1 MQNLNNRIEKRVSSL
16 ILFLCSNLLVS
27 DEVWR
32 EIPGYDGDYFAS
44 NKGRILSLCRNEP
57 RILKPFICSNEG
69 NRTGY
74 LYVELRGQKQR
85 VHRLVALAFLEKVTS
100 NDVSVL
106 TPGKAQYSCFPNGK
120 GGIVDDIIVYKFTD
134 EKYLI
139 VVNASNTDKDF
150 AWIQQ
155 HKIYRSKK
163 QK

>member
-74 LYVELRGQKQR
+74 YYVEIRGQKQR
-85 VHRLVALAFLEKVTS
+85 VHRLVALAFLENPEYKPVVHHIDGNPLNNTLK
-100 NDVSVL
+100 NL
-106 TPGKAQYSCFPNGK
+106 AYATYAENAQEY
-120 GGIVDDIIVYKFTD
+120 
-134 EKYLI
+134 
-139 VVNASNTDKDF
+139 
-150 AWIQQ
+150 Q
-155 HKIYRSKK
+155 KIKK
-163 QK
+163 QQEQAESL

>member
-44 NKGRILSLCRNEP
+44 DKGHILSLCRNEP

-74 LYVELRGQKQR
+74 YYVEIRGQKQR
-85 VHRLVALAFLEKVTS
+85 VHRLVALAFLENPEDKPVVHHIDGNPLNNTLK
-100 NDVSVL
+100 NL
-106 TPGKAQYSCFPNGK
+106 AYATYAENAQEY
-120 GGIVDDIIVYKFTD
+120 
-134 EKYLI
+134 
-139 VVNASNTDKDF
+139 
-150 AWIQQ
+150 Q
-155 HKIYRSKK
+155 KIKK
-163 QK
+163 QQEQAESL

>member
-44 NKGRILSLCRNEP
+44 DKGRILSLCRNEP

-85 VHRLVALAFLEKVTS
+85 VHRLVALAFLENPEYKPVVHHIDGNPLNNTLK
-100 NDVSVL
+100 NL
-106 TPGKAQYSCFPNGK
+106 AYATYAENAQEY
-120 GGIVDDIIVYKFTD
+120 
-134 EKYLI
+134 
-139 VVNASNTDKDF
+139 
-150 AWIQQ
+150 Q
-155 HKIYRSKK
+155 KIKK
-163 QK
+163 QQEQAESL

>member
-16 ILFLCSNLLVS
+16 ILFLCSNLLVP

-85 VHRLVALAFLEKVTS
+85 VHRLVALAFLENPEDKPVVHHIDGNPLNNTLE
-100 NDVSVL
+100 NL
-106 TPGKAQYSCFPNGK
+106 TYATYAENAQEYQK
-120 GGIVDDIIVYKFTD
+120 M
-134 EKYLI
+134 
-139 VVNASNTDKDF
+139 
-150 AWIQQ
+150 
-155 HKIYRSKK
+155 KK
-163 QK
+163 QQEQAESL